1 MPSVEF
7 RVSLPIVIASLDDE
21 MPWMV
26 VEATAHGEAH
36 VRDIGQLFERE
47 FNPLVPGLGTVG
59 SPAGGLV
66 AIKSIREPSGFMRRG
81 EFKGREV
88 DRSQTLVLRWIDR

>member
-26 VEATAHGEAH
+26 VEATTHGEAH
-36 VRDIGQLFERE
+36 VCDIGRMFEHH
-47 FNPLVPGLGTVG
+47 FNPLVPGLGSVG
-59 SPAGGLV
+59 GPAGGLV
-66 AIKSIREPSGFMRRG
+66 AIKSILEPSGFVRRS

-88 DRSQTLVLRWIDR
+88 DRCQALVLR